1 MTAPK
6 SDRELI
12 VEVLKG
18 DTRAFEPLVQRYQSL
33 VASVILRIV
42 QDQEAV
48 RDLTQDCFVKAYRNI
63 KSYQLDRP
71 FKTWLLTI
79 ANNSAIDY
87 LRAKK
92 PALSLESLL
101 EDEPHLEP
109 GQSAQSESQLETEL
123 TMEELARALD
133 QIPVRY
139 RQAFILRY
147 QFDLSYQDIAQVMHE
162 SEANVRNLLFR
173 AKSSLR
179 KLIADS
185 ALGLYQSE
193 GIQL

>member
-63 KSYQLDRP
+63 KS
-71 FKTWLLTI
+71 
-79 ANNSAIDY
+79 
-87 LRAKK
+87 
-92 PALSLESLL
+92 
-101 EDEPHLEP
+101 
-109 GQSAQSESQLETEL
+109 
-123 TMEELARALD
+123 
-133 QIPVRY
+133 
-139 RQAFILRY
+139 
-147 QFDLSYQDIAQVMHE
+147 
-162 SEANVRNLLFR
+162 
-173 AKSSLR
+173 
-179 KLIADS
+179 
-185 ALGLYQSE
+185 
-193 GIQL
+193 